1 MASVASHFRDE
12 LDALQRRLLEM
23 GGLAEERLRLAL
35 QGLTQ
40 RDVDATGRVLEGDDP
55 LNRFHV
61 EIDNR
66 CFLLLAKHQPV
77 AGDLRT
83 IIASVKINNDLER
96 IGDLAVNIAEAAVR
110 YMDHPPVHQLMDI
123 PHMGHLA
130 QTMLRDALDAFV
142 RRDVGLAERVLSSD
156 DALDRL
162 KADVSRDLLD
172 CMLREP
178 QSVQPALDLVLVTRH
193 LERVGDHATNIAE
206 DVIFVVSALDVRHQP
221 LDANRRMAPNPAQP

>member
-1 MASVASHFRDE
+1 MAPGMSHFRDE
-12 LDALQRRLLEM
+12 LDALQRRLVEM

-35 QGLTQ
+35 VGLTQ
-40 RDVDATGRVLEGDDP
+40 RDATATGRVLEGDDA
-55 LNRFHV
+55 LNHFHV

-66 CFLLLAKHQPV
+66 CFLLLAKHQPM

-96 IGDLAVNIAEAAVR
+96 IGDLAVNIAEAAAR

-123 PHMGHLA
+123 PQMGHLA
-130 QTMLRDALDAFV
+130 QTMLRDALDACI
-142 RRDVGLAERVLSSD
+142 RRDLALAERVLASD
-156 DALDRL
+156 DALDKL

-178 QSVQPALDLVLVTRH
+178 QSVQPALDLILVSRH

-206 DVIFVVSALDVRHQP
+206 DVIFVVSALDIRHQP
-221 LDANRRMAPNPAQP
+221 LDAERRAAPDPAQP